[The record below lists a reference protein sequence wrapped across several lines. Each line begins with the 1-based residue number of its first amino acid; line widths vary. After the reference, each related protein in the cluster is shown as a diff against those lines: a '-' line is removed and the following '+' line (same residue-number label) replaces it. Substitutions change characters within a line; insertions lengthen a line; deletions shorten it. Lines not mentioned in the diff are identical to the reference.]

1 MTPSRET
8 KSLHHWRFSPRE
20 FRAPLRAGCHPA
32 AASRPTGYAAGMPAT
47 PRTPASSRSGR
58 RRPPAAAT
66 PATVDE
72 AIAILRGW
80 FADRGWE
87 PFDFQ
92 EEVWRA
98 MHAGTSGL
106 LHAPTGTGKTLAAW
120 LGGVIRL
127 IGSPDAAAAG
137 GLRVVWITPLRA
149 LAADTAAA
157 LEEPLESL
165 RPLTA
170 GISVGIRTGDTSQ
183 ADRRRLRDNW
193 PTALVTTPET
203 LSILLSLETASE
215 IFAALDTVVVDEW
228 HELLATKRG
237 VQTELAL
244 SRLKAMRPGLVTW
257 GLSATLANLGE
268 AAAALVGPA
277 AAGAAR
283 IVSAAIP
290 RKLEIETLI
299 PEPMERFP
307 WAGHMGMR
315 LLPQVVAALDRA
327 ETSLVFTNTRSQAER
342 WFEAIGQ
349 ARPDWKRRLALHHGS
364 VDRELRSAAERG
376 LKQGKLKC
384 VVATSSLDLGVDF
397 GPVEQVFQ
405 VGSPKGIA
413 RLLQRAGRSGHTPGG
428 IGRLVCVPT
437 HALELIECAAART
450 AATAGTIEARS
461 PLTAAL
467 DCLAQHIVTVA
478 CSGGFRAEE
487 LRREVCST
495 RAFADLD
502 DASWQWAID
511 FAARGGPALSAYPD
525 YARIKERFGRW
536 YVASP
541 AIARRHRMGIGTIAG
556 DVTVEVK
563 WLRGGRLGTVEESF
577 VSRLKEGDRFLF
589 AGRPLVLFR
598 FDGLTAWVKRS
609 RSPAPLQVPRWNGG
623 RMPLSTLLSE
633 AVLDLVR
640 GATPPGSAAPR
651 ELAAVQPLL
660 EIQARWSRL
669 PNHDTLLVE
678 RWRGRDGEHAFV
690 FPFAGRLVH
699 EGLASLV
706 AWRLANRRPST
717 LTMAFNDWGFEI
729 AGRDGL
735 PHTARDWRRLFAPQT
750 VLDDLLA
757 CLNATEMARRHFREI
772 ARVAGLVQ
780 SGGRSNRQT
789 QASAGLIFDV
799 LAEHDASNMLLAQT
813 RREVLERQFEFRR
826 LIAALDRIAGQEVQV
841 IETPRLTPLAFPI
854 WAEFIQSRLT
864 TKDWLT
870 QITDM
875 ARELEEAAAT

>member
-1 MTPSRET
+1 MDTPARSRQPLPVG
-8 KSLHHWRFSPRE
+8 S
-20 FRAPLRAGCHPA
+20 RARPSVRPTNVDEVVDLLRA
-32 AASRPTGYAAGMPAT
+32 
-47 PRTPASSRSGR
+47 
-58 RRPPAAAT
+58 
-66 PATVDE
+66 
-72 AIAILRGW
+72 W
-80 FADRGWE
+80 FGDRGWDV
-87 PFDFQ
+87 FAFQ

-98 MHAGTSGL
+98 AAAGASGL
-106 LHAPTGTGKTLAAW
+106 VHAPTGTGKTLAAW
-120 LGGVIRL
+120 LAAVARL
-127 IGSPDAAAAG
+127 ALDSEPPPAG
-137 GLRVVWITPLRA
+137 GLRVVWMTPLRA

-157 LEEPLESL
+157 LTEPLRGLGSL
-165 RPLTA
+165 TRGWRVDL
-170 GISVGIRTGDTSQ
+170 RTGDSSA
-183 ADRRRLRDNW
+183 ADRRRLRTNW
-193 PTALVTTPET
+193 PTALVTTPES

-215 IFAALDTVVVDEW
+215 IFANLDTVVVDEW
-228 HELLATKRG
+228 HELLSTKRG

-244 SRLKAMRPGLVTW
+244 ARLRALRPSLITW
-257 GLSATLANLGE
+257 GLSATLANLDE
-268 AAAALVGPA
+268 ALAAIVGTSP
-277 AAGAAR
+277 R
-283 IVSAAIP
+283 VPPRLVSAAIP
-290 RKLEIETLI
+290 RQLEIETLI

>member
-1 MTPSRET
+1 M
-8 KSLHHWRFSPRE
+8 
-20 FRAPLRAGCHPA
+20 
-32 AASRPTGYAAGMPAT
+32 
-47 PRTPASSRSGR
+47 
-58 RRPPAAAT
+58 
-66 PATVDE
+66 
-72 AIAILRGW
+72 
-80 FADRGWE
+80 
-87 PFDFQ
+87 
-92 EEVWRA
+92 
-98 MHAGTSGL
+98 
-106 LHAPTGTGKTLAAW
+106 
-120 LGGVIRL
+120 
-127 IGSPDAAAAG
+127 
-137 GLRVVWITPLRA
+137 
-149 LAADTAAA
+149 
-157 LEEPLESL
+157 
-165 RPLTA
+165 
-170 GISVGIRTGDTSQ
+170 
-183 ADRRRLRDNW
+183 
-193 PTALVTTPET
+193 
-203 LSILLSLETASE
+203 
-215 IFAALDTVVVDEW
+215 
-228 HELLATKRG
+228 
-237 VQTELAL
+237 
-244 SRLKAMRPGLVTW
+244 
-257 GLSATLANLGE
+257 
-268 AAAALVGPA
+268 
-277 AAGAAR
+277 
-283 IVSAAIP
+283 
-290 RKLEIETLI
+290 
-299 PEPMERFP
+299 
-307 WAGHMGMR
+307 
-315 LLPQVVAALDRA
+315 
-327 ETSLVFTNTRSQAER
+327 
-342 WFEAIGQ
+342 
-349 ARPDWKRRLALHHGS
+349 
-364 VDRELRSAAERG
+364 
-376 LKQGKLKC
+376 
-384 VVATSSLDLGVDF
+384 
-397 GPVEQVFQ
+397 
-405 VGSPKGIA
+405 
-413 RLLQRAGRSGHTPGG
+413 
-428 IGRLVCVPT
+428 
-437 HALELIECAAART
+437 
-450 AATAGTIEARS
+450 
-461 PLTAAL
+461 
-467 DCLAQHIVTVA
+467 A

-511 FAARGGPALSAYPD
+511 FAASGGPALSAYPD

-678 RWRGRDGEHAFV
+678 RLRGRDGEHAFV
-690 FPFAGRLVH
+690 LPFAGRLVH

-799 LAEHDASNMLLAQT
+799 LAEHDASNMLLAHT
-813 RREVLERQFEFRR
+813 RLEVLERQFEFRR

-854 WAEFIQSRLT
+854 WAEFIQ
-864 TKDWLT
+864 
-870 QITDM
+870 
-875 ARELEEAAAT
+875 